1 MKRIHTEKKIN
12 DCRRG
17 IAVLWLV
24 IWGSLFLTFFCV
36 VLEIANLWQA
46 HVELKNALDAAALAA
61 VKEWGAEGSTLTE
74 DARNSGVT
82 YAAANT
88 VTGKPVV
95 LDPNYDPIIVSPP
108 DPNLNP
114 NQNASCD
121 GNLVFGRITIP
132 GALPEITFNSSLDV
146 NVLGVLPAVR
156 AQATVEV
163 ESFCSTLFGFSLFD
177 VSAKS
182 TAYYDILTGEVALVT
197 IDTYTCN

>member
-1 MKRIHTEKKIN
+1 MKRIHSEKKIN
-12 DCRRG
+12 DRRRG

-74 DARNSGVT
+74 AARNSGVT

-88 VTGKPVV
+88 VIGKPVV
-95 LDPNYDPIIVSPP
+95 LDPNYDPTFPIPLGNI
-108 DPNLNP
+108 

-132 GALPEITFNSSLDV
+132 GAPPDITFNSSLDV
-146 NVLGVLPAVR
+146 NEVGVLPAVR

-163 ESFCSTLFGFSLFD
+163 EGFCSTLFGFSLFD

-182 TAYYDILTGEVALVT
+182 TAYYDLITGEVALVT
-197 IDTYTCN
+197 IETYICN